1 MTFREKIN
9 LIISNRYK
17 YSISAMC
24 KCLGITRSLIYYH
37 LNKEQNIKDPEKNK
51 LSDRIKYI
59 FKKSKNNYGSR
70 KIKVELAKLG
80 LIVSRRKIS
89 RIMKENGL
97 VSNYTVKQFK
107 VEKTS
112 CNEKK
117 IPNIIDRK
125 FDDRAIL
132 EACVSDLT
140 YVKVDGRWN
149 YICIIVDLN
158 NREII
163 GYAAGAKKDAN
174 LVKEAI
180 YGIRYPLNKL
190 KIFHTD
196 RGKEFD
202 NKEIDNILDIFGI
215 NRSLSKKGS
224 PYDNAVAE
232 AVNKVMKTEFIYQR
246 NFESL
251 NQLKLELAEYVYWY
265 NNNRIHGSLGY
276 LSPKEYRKLE
286 LISATN

>member
-1 MTFREKIN
+1 
-9 LIISNRYK
+9 
-17 YSISAMC
+17 MC
-24 KCLGITRSLIYYH
+24 KFLGITRSLVYYH
-37 LNKEQNIKDPEKNK
+37 LNKEQDSENPEEKELSDKIKD
-51 LSDRIKYI
+51 I
-59 FKKSKNNYGSR
+59 FKKSKNNYGTR
-70 KIKVELAKLG
+70 KIKVELSKLG

-112 CNEKK
+112 CNEKN

-140 YVKVDGRWN
+140 YVKVGSRWN
-149 YICIIVDLN
+149 YICSIIDLS

-163 GYAAGAKKDAN
+163 GYAAGQNKNTK

-180 YGIRYPLNKL
+180 YSIRYPLNKL

-196 RGKEFD
+196 RGNEFD
-202 NKEIDNILDIFGI
+202 NKAIDEILDIFGI
-215 NRSLSKKGS
+215 DRSLSKKGS

-232 AVNKVMKTEFIYQR
+232 AVNKIMKIEFVYQR
-246 NFESL
+246 NFETL
-251 NQLKLELAEYVYWY
+251 EQLKLELAEYVYWY
-265 NNNRIHGSLGY
+265 NNNRIHSSLGY
-276 LSPKEYRKLE
+276 LSPIDYKKSTLIGVFDFKL
-286 LISATN
+286 S

>member
-1 MTFREKIN
+1 
-9 LIISNRYK
+9 
-17 YSISAMC
+17 MC

-37 LNKEQNIKDPEKNK
+37 LNKEEKTESSGENILEEKVKD
-51 LSDRIKYI
+51 I

-70 KIKVELAKLG
+70 KIKIELAKLG

-286 LISATN
+286 LISAIN